1 MLACRSSFYQ
11 PCLWSYRILDKE
23 AGLYEVV
30 QNSRTP
36 KVHVLVTIGPEA
48 QISCTCRSGREGF
61 RRTQRGCCIHAY
73 ALITLAAQYR
83 GVGRT
88 YSYGYV
94 YASGN
99 GFSVA

>member
-30 QNSRTP
+30 QNALSP

-61 RRTQRGCCIHAY
+61 RRTQRQVLHTCLHADH
-73 ALITLAAQYR
+73 ASSAIP
-83 GVGRT
+83 GGR
-88 YSYGYV
+88 SHLLLRVCVRLG
-94 YASGN
+94 
-99 GFSVA
+99 